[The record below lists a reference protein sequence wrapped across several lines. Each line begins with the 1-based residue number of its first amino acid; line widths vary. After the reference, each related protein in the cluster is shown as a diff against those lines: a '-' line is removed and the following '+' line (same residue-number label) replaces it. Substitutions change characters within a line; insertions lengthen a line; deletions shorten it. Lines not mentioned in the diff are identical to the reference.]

1 MSMSTSTR
9 THFPFTRWIIRKLT
23 GRWSRRICLSILAL
37 FLITTTL
44 VRLRSYFMTRK
55 IQAVLHGLAQIRID
69 QTTEEELK
77 KTVPYLTKYEWA
89 AGGQS
94 RRGYFVKISTESDA
108 RVLGLI
114 AYSLDWASGGS
125 LIGYRYIGFD
135 AGVIVRD
142 GKVSQVEYGLADQ
155 WMRPQFAGYVG
166 YIVSARSVHGFW
178 PRYLQ
183 LFRGS
188 SSDDTSPQYRPFV
201 NNCCINV
208 IYTSDAPAELTNRIF
223 QLDLTCFWGL
233 RGCSKA
239 SDIAPALA
247 HDAQSIQA
255 ATLDRLRA
263 GKCPDSIAEARMKY
277 LPDASV
283 LLLEV
288 TGSRRVQVNED
299 GYPTEDWFTDY
310 KLKEVIRGQ
319 NPQKN
324 DGSWKNIRL
333 RRTTPSPTDP
343 TELIANPIWSPDK
356 IGTQVL
362 FFGGLYFD
370 SCRFIPA
377 TPSAL
382 EIARKTPVP
391 SKRPE
396 DEIPTGLQ

>member
-1 MSMSTSTR
+1 MSTQ

-23 GRWSRRICLSILAL
+23 GRWARRIYLSIIAVLL
-37 FLITTTL
+37 LTTTL

-55 IQAVLHGLAQIRID
+55 IQSVLHGLAQIRID

-77 KTVPYLTKYEWA
+77 KTIPYLTEYEWA

-94 RRGYFVKISTESDA
+94 RRGYAVKISTESDA
-108 RVLGLI
+108 RILGLI
-114 AYSLDWASGGS
+114 AYGLDWASGGS
-125 LIGYRYIGFD
+125 LIGYRYLGFD

-142 GKVSQVEYGLADQ
+142 GKVSQVEYGLADH
-155 WMRPQFAGYVG
+155 WVRPQFEGYVG

-178 PRYLQ
+178 LPYQRW
-183 LFRGS
+183 FEVS
-188 SSDDTSPQYRPFV
+188 SNDDTSPQYRPFS
-201 NNCCINV
+201 NSCCINV
-208 IYTSDAPAELTNRIF
+208 IYTSDAPTDMTNRIF
-223 QLDLTCFWGL
+223 QLDLSGFWGL
-233 RGCSKA
+233 RGCGKA
-239 SDIAPALA
+239 SEIAPALA
-247 HDAQSIQA
+247 HDTKSIQTT
-255 ATLDRLRA
+255 TLDRLQA
-263 GKCPDSIAEARMKY
+263 GECPDSIVEARMKY
-277 LPDASV
+277 LPDISV

-310 KLKEVIRGQ
+310 KLKEVIRGP
-319 NPQKN
+319 NPQPN
-324 DGSWKNIRL
+324 ADSWKNVRFQ
-333 RRTTPSPTDP
+333 RTIASPTDP
-343 TELIANPIWSPDK
+343 GETIANPIWPSTR
-356 IGTQVL
+356 IGAQVL

-396 DEIPTGLQ
+396 DEIPMGLQ

>member
-1 MSMSTSTR
+1 M
-9 THFPFTRWIIRKLT
+9 
-23 GRWSRRICLSILAL
+23 
-37 FLITTTL
+37 L
-44 VRLRSYFMTRK
+44 VRLRSYFITRK

-77 KTVPYLTKYEWA
+77 KTVPYLTKYQWE

-108 RVLGLI
+108 RILGLI
-114 AYSLDWASGGS
+114 AYGFDRASGGS

-142 GKVSQVEYGLADQ
+142 GKVTQVEYGLANQ
-155 WMRPQFAGYVG
+155 WVRPQFAGYVG
-166 YIVSARSVHGFW
+166 YIVSSRSVHGFW

-183 LFRGS
+183 IFRGS
-188 SSDDTSPQYRPFV
+188 SNADTSPQYQPFTKS
-201 NNCCINV
+201 CCINV
-208 IYTSDAPAELTNRIF
+208 IYTSDAPSDLTDRVF
-223 QLDLTCFWGL
+223 KLDLSCFWGL

-239 SDIAPALA
+239 DDIAPALA
-247 HDAQSIQA
+247 HDAQSIQT

-263 GKCPDSIAEARMKY
+263 GKCQDSIAEARMKY

-310 KLKEVIRGQ
+310 KLKEIIRGQ

-324 DGSWKNIRL
+324 ADSWKNVRFQ
-333 RRTTPSPTDP
+333 RTIPSPTDP
-343 TELIANPIWSPDK
+343 GEMIANPTWSPAK

-362 FFGGLYFD
+362 FFGGLRFD
-370 SCRFIPA
+370 SCRFISA

-382 EIARKTPVP
+382 DIARNTPVP
-391 SKRPE
+391 PKRPE